1 VLKNLYINISFKK
14 NYVYIDIGARSYS
27 SALEAGSRNNTQN
40 RTKHV
45 KFMQLKLIKL
55 FMKSIEQKKV

>member
-1 VLKNLYINISFKK
+1 MSILILELEAIVQ
-14 NYVYIDIGARSYS
+14 
-27 SALEAGSRNNTQN
+27 ALEAGSRNNTQN